1 MTVFHVT
8 EIVDAL
14 QTVRQQW
21 REVQRRSLEPGGR
34 ELPAREALASVV
46 ETLKGVL
53 FPMRLGPPDLRQ
65 ESENFYVGHA
75 LDAALHALLTQA
87 RLELRYKARRADL
100 DAHEIEA
107 LDERGAAAVHAF
119 AQRLPAIRSLLDSDV
134 LAAFDGD
141 PAAGSVDE
149 VLLCYPGV
157 LAMIHHRLAHELY
170 GLGLPLLAR
179 IISELAH
186 AATGID
192 IHPGA
197 RIGAA
202 FFIDHGTGVVI
213 GETAV
218 IGERVRVYQ
227 AVTLGA
233 KRFPRDAAGKLEKGL
248 ARHPVVEDDVVIYA
262 GATILGRVT
271 LGRGAVI
278 GGNVWLTESVPPGAH
293 VTQAISRHDTRTPA
307 QNARPAQSSSQPSS
321 QPAASVPP

>member
-1 MTVFHVT
+1 VTVFHVA

-14 QTVRQQW
+14 QAVRQQW
-21 REVQRRSLEPGGR
+21 REVQQRSLEPGGR
-34 ELPAREALASVV
+34 ELPAREALADIVD
-46 ETLKGVL
+46 TLKGVL
-53 FPMRLGPPDLRQ
+53 FPMRLGPSELRQ

-75 LDAALHALLTQA
+75 LDAGLHKLLAQA
-87 RLELRYKARRADL
+87 RLELRYRARRD
-100 DAHEIEA
+100 DPDQGEIDRRAE
-107 LDERGAAAVHAF
+107 AAVHAF
-119 AQRLPAIRSLLDSDV
+119 AQRLPSIRVLLDSDV
-134 LAAFDGD
+134 LAAFEGD

-157 LAMIHHRLAHELY
+157 LAMIHHRFAHELY
-170 GLGLPLLAR
+170 RLGLPLLAR

-197 RIGAA
+197 QIGST

-248 ARHPVVEDDVVIYA
+248 ARHPIVEDDVVIYA

-293 VTQAISRHDTRTPA
+293 ITQAISRHETR
-307 QNARPAQSSSQPSS
+307 
-321 QPAASVPP
+321 QPAAARAASPAGQQPAGVAS